1 MSLKKFIT
9 EYMYYAPVL
18 NSKTSRATSVWDE
31 SIECYAG
38 KHTYWKSF
46 WLYAWQKIYWN
57 LTYVMRRGRK
67 KFLSSN
73 IWIKDEE
80 SKLWTLTFTRS
91 TKRICAIERACPYDN
106 KWAAILKL
114 IRKPKPTRNADE
126 IGDTWDED
134 WCKYYV
140 EVLIRAATNH
150 LWRLLEDSWRKRD
163 LTVAAQWEMLLL
175 RSEIA

>member
-1 MSLKKFIT
+1 
-9 EYMYYAPVL
+9 
-18 NSKTSRATSVWDE
+18 
-31 SIECYAG
+31 
-38 KHTYWKSF
+38 
-46 WLYAWQKIYWN
+46 
-57 LTYVMRRGRK
+57 MRREHRMLCRQAYVLKEFLVICMAENILESNIRDEKGAK